1 MTLTLVFRIM
11 AFFVGFWG
19 VGMWLAPGTLAGNWN
34 WDLTHELSVMMQFM
48 GTMMIIFGVI
58 HWKMPDW
65 AGDNLKTPGM
75 TFAIIHTVLLAL
87 NLFQIFV
94 GNIPTDLV
102 NIAGVVPGIFLTA
115 MFYIKSR

>member
-11 AFFVGFWG
+11 AFFTGFWG

-34 WDLTHELSVMMQFM
+34 WDLTHDLSVMMQFM
-48 GTMMIIFGVI
+48 GTMMILFGVI

-75 TFAIIHTVLLAL
+75 TFAIFHTVLMAL
-87 NLFQIFV
+87 NLFQLFMHLKI
-94 GNIPTDLV
+94 NKL
-102 NIAGVVPGIFLTA
+102 L
-115 MFYIKSR
+115 MLSRASCLKKKLLNLLKKY